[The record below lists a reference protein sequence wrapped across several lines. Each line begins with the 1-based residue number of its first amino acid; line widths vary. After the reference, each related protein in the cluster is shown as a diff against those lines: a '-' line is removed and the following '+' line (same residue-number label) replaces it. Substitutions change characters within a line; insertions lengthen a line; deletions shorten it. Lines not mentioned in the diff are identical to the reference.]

1 MTCSCESRDKAVCH
15 AAMFSQGPG
24 PYGGGGPGHCR
35 HATRPARNH
44 LAHTG
49 ASTTSQV
56 RTLLASARRGRSSR
70 SSGGTCNV
78 PDARGIELRLSM
90 GCSVNFSC
98 ARPGGGLSTNLPPG
112 AFSFLGS
119 SLRWSA
125 CGALRALHR
134 LRIPANMLRH
144 TADRVYIPP
153 RAPLPSFFLPCRSL
167 LFLGVHSLTLFRHV
181 QIRLLQRRQGRSV

>member
-1 MTCSCESRDKAVCH
+1 MRRCSAKA
-15 AAMFSQGPG
+15 QGHVVEGVPAIAG
-24 PYGGGGPGHCR
+24 
-35 HATRPARNH
+35 TPARNH

-49 ASTTSQV
+49 ASSTSQV
-56 RTLLASARRGRSSR
+56 GTLLASARRGRSSP

-78 PDARGIELRLSM
+78 PDAREPAATIHGTQ
-90 GCSVNFSC
+90 CKNFSC

-119 SLRWSA
+119 SLRWPA
-125 CGALRALHR
+125 CGALHALHR

-167 LFLGVHSLTLFRHV
+167 LFSGVHPLVTLFRHV
-181 QIRLLQRRQGRSV
+181 QIRLLQRRQGRSVRP